1 MSGKFYH
8 TKESVQQ
15 YIKIAEGYD
24 GRELIEKLQKYLPQ
38 NSSLLELGSGPG
50 TDLKILKEIYQ
61 ITGSDYSAIFVDL
74 LKDKYPFDEIYHLNV
89 ISLKT
94 NKKFDG
100 IYSNKVL
107 QHLTDDELKKS
118 ILGQK
123 KVLNDNGIICH
134 SFWEGNICEEMH
146 GSFQN
151 YHTLIEIEKFF
162 SSHFDILLLELYKEM
177 SKNDSILLIGRKK

>member
-8 TKESVQQ
+8 TKESVEE
-15 YIKIAEGYD
+15 YIKIADGYD

-38 NSSLLELGSGPG
+38 NSNILELGSGPG
-50 TDLKILKEIYQ
+50 TDLQILKEIYQ

-74 LKDKYPFDEIYHLNV
+74 LKDKFPSTTINHLNAV
-89 ISLKT
+89 TIKT
-94 NKKFDG
+94 DKIFDG
-100 IYSNKVL
+100 IFSNKVL
-107 QHLTDDELKKS
+107 QHLTDDELSKS
-118 ILGQK
+118 ILSQK

-134 SFWEGNICEEMH
+134 SFWEGSICEEIH
-146 GSFQN
+146 GSLQN

-162 SSHFDILLLELYKEM
+162 SSHFEILLLELYKEM